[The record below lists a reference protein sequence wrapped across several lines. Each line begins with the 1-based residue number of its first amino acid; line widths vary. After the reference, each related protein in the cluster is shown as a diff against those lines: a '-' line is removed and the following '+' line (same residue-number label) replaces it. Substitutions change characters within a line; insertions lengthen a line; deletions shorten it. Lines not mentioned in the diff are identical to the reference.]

1 MEARPALILKL
12 LTEDYIQTATPV
24 ASQVLVDKYQ
34 LDFSPATV
42 RNDLADLE
50 EAGYIVQPHTSAG
63 RIPTELAY
71 RQLITEIKQT
81 TPETSAKKL
90 LQPVLADFG
99 NNWKPLAKT
108 LAQLTNSGIF
118 WSFHRYDSYY
128 TGLSGLLSQPEF
140 KQLSM
145 VYDISQVIDSLEEII
160 DELFGQVPE
169 EPIIR
174 LGSDSP
180 FGAFSSTI
188 LTKYRFGQ
196 HVGLFGLLAP
206 LRTDYQHNFNLINYV
221 YRTIQEKR

>member
-1 MEARPALILKL
+1 METRPALILKL

-24 ASQVLVDKYQ
+24 ASQALVDKYR

-50 EAGYIVQPHTSAG
+50 EAGYIIQPHTSAG

-71 RQLITEIKQT
+71 RQLVSTIEPKAPAT
-81 TPETSAKKL
+81 AVKKL
-90 LQPVLADFG
+90 LEPVLADFG
-99 NNWKPLAKT
+99 NNWKPLAKV
-108 LAQLTNSGIF
+108 LAQLTNSGVF

-128 TGLSGLLSQPEF
+128 TGLSGLLGQPEF

-160 DELFGQVPE
+160 DDLFNQVGE
-169 EPIIR
+169 EPTIR
-174 LGSDSP
+174 LGNDSP

-196 HVGLFGLLAP
+196 HIGLFGLLAP
-206 LRTDYQHNFNLINYV
+206 LRTDYQTNLNLINYV
-221 YRTIQEKR
+221 YRAIQEKR

>member
-1 MEARPALILKL
+1 METRPALILKL

-24 ASQVLVDKYQ
+24 ASQALVDKYR

-50 EAGYIVQPHTSAG
+50 EAGYIIQPHTSAG

-71 RQLITEIKQT
+71 RQLVSTIEPKAPAT
-81 TPETSAKKL
+81 AVKKL
-90 LQPVLADFG
+90 LEPVLADFG
-99 NNWKPLAKT
+99 NSWKPLAKV
-108 LAQLTNSGIF
+108 LAQLTNSGVF

-128 TGLSGLLSQPEF
+128 TGLSGLLGQPEF

-160 DELFGQVPE
+160 DDLFNQVGE
-169 EPIIR
+169 EPTIR
-174 LGSDSP
+174 LGNDSP

-196 HVGLFGLLAP
+196 HIGLFGLLAP
-206 LRTDYQHNFNLINYV
+206 LRTDYQTNLNLINYV
-221 YRTIQEKR
+221 YRAIQEKR

>member
-1 MEARPALILKL
+1 METRPALILKL

-24 ASQVLVDKYQ
+24 ASQALVDKYR

-50 EAGYIVQPHTSAG
+50 EAGYIVQPHISAG

-71 RQLITEIKQT
+71 RQLVTALELK
-81 TPETSAKKL
+81 TPTSAVKKL
-90 LQPVLADFG
+90 LEPALADFS
-99 NNWKPLAKT
+99 NSWKPLAKV
-108 LAQLTNSGIF
+108 LAQLTNSGVF

-160 DELFGQVPE
+160 DDLFNQISE
-169 EPIIR
+169 EPVIR

-180 FGAFSSTI
+180 FGPFSSTI

-196 HVGLFGLLAP
+196 HTGLFGLLAP
-206 LRTDYQHNFNLINYV
+206 LRTDYQTNFNLINYV
-221 YRTIQEKR
+221 YRAIQEQR

>member
-71 RQLITEIKQT
+71 RQLIAELKPVMPVATIKKALE
-81 TPETSAKKL
+81 PAL
-90 LQPVLADFG
+90 DDFAAG
-99 NNWKPLAKT
+99 WKPLAKA
-108 LAQLTNSGIF
+108 LAQLTNSGVF

-128 TGLSGLLSQPEF
+128 TGLSGLLGQPEF

-160 DELFGQVPE
+160 DELFNQVPE

-180 FGAFSSTI
+180 FGTFSSTI

>member
-1 MEARPALILKL
+1 METRPALILKL

-24 ASQVLVDKYQ
+24 ASQALVDKYR

-71 RQLITEIKQT
+71 RHLVSTIEPKAPAT
-81 TPETSAKKL
+81 AVKKL
-90 LQPVLADFG
+90 LEPVLADFS
-99 NNWKPLAKT
+99 NNWKPLAKV
-108 LAQLTNSGIF
+108 LAQLTNSGVF

-128 TGLSGLLSQPEF
+128 TGLSGLLGQPEF

-160 DELFGQVPE
+160 DDLFNQVGE
-169 EPIIR
+169 EPTIR
-174 LGSDSP
+174 LGNDSP

-196 HVGLFGLLAP
+196 HIGLFGLLAP
-206 LRTDYQHNFNLINYV
+206 LRTDYQTNLNLINYV
-221 YRTIQEKR
+221 YRSIQEKR

>member
-50 EAGYIVQPHTSAG
+50 ESGYIVQPHTSAG

-71 RQLITEIKQT
+71 RQLITEIKPI
-81 TPETSAKKL
+81 TPDSVAKKSL
-90 LQPVLADFG
+90 EPVLNDFG

-108 LAQLTNSGIF
+108 LAQLTNSGVF

-160 DELFGQVPE
+160 DELFNQIPE

-188 LTKYRFGQ
+188 LTKYRFDQ
-196 HVGLFGLLAP
+196 HIGLFGLLAP
-206 LRTDYQHNFNLINYV
+206 LRTDYQNNFNLINYV

>member
-1 MEARPALILKL
+1 MESRPALILRL
-12 LTEDYIQTATPV
+12 LTEDYIKTATPV
-24 ASQVLVDKYQ
+24 ASQGLVEKYQ

-50 EAGYIVQPHTSAG
+50 AAGYIIQPHTSAG

-71 RQLITEIKQT
+71 RELINQLKQV
-81 TPETSAKKL
+81 TPSSTVKKTL
-90 LQPVLADFG
+90 EPALANFADG
-99 NNWKPLAKT
+99 WKPLAKT
-108 LAQLTNSGIF
+108 LAQLTNSGVF

-128 TGLSGLLSQPEF
+128 TGLSGLLGQPEF
-140 KQLSM
+140 RQLSL

-160 DELFGQVPE
+160 DELFNQTPD
-169 EPIIR
+169 EPTIR

-196 HVGLFGLLAP
+196 HIGLFGLLSP

-221 YRTIQEKR
+221 YRAIQEKQ

>member
-24 ASQVLVDKYQ
+24 ASQVLVDKYR

-50 EAGYIVQPHTSAG
+50 EAGYIIQPHTSAG

-71 RQLITEIKQT
+71 RQLVSTIEPKMPVT
-81 TPETSAKKL
+81 TVKKL
-90 LQPVLADFG
+90 LEPVLADFG
-99 NNWKPLAKT
+99 NNWKPLAKV
-108 LAQLTNSGIF
+108 LAQLTNSGVF

-128 TGLSGLLSQPEF
+128 TGLSGLLGQPEF

-160 DELFGQVPE
+160 DDLFNQVGE
-169 EPIIR
+169 EPTIR
-174 LGSDSP
+174 LGNDSP
-180 FGAFSSTI
+180 FGVFSSTI

-196 HVGLFGLLAP
+196 HIGLFGLLAP
-206 LRTDYQHNFNLINYV
+206 LRTNYQTNLNLINYV
-221 YRTIQEKR
+221 YRAIQEKR

>member
-1 MEARPALILKL
+1 METRPALILKL
-12 LTEDYIQTATPV
+12 LTEDYIKTATPV
-24 ASQVLVDKYQ
+24 ASQSLVEKYR

-50 EAGYIVQPHTSAG
+50 EAGYILQPHTSAG

-71 RQLITEIKQT
+71 RELIAQLKPASPDAAT
-81 TPETSAKKL
+81 KKA
-90 LQPVLADFG
+90 LQPALDNFADS
-99 NNWKPLAKT
+99 WKPLAKA
-108 LAQLTNSGIF
+108 LAHLTNSAVF

-140 KQLSM
+140 RQLSM
-145 VYDISQVIDSLEEII
+145 VYDISQVIDSLEEIT
-160 DELFGQVPE
+160 DELFSQVPE

-188 LTKYRFGQ
+188 LTKYHYQQ
-196 HVGLFGLLAP
+196 HIGLFGLLAP
-206 LRTDYQHNFNLINYV
+206 LRTDYQNNINLLNYV
-221 YRTIQEKR
+221 YQSIQKSR